1 MWLLSWHCVCVLEE
15 LPLVGVVYL
24 LRALLASKRGTDV
37 SGSLE
42 VTVVDEYFS
51 IYFADRLG
59 K

>member
-1 MWLLSWHCVCVLEE
+1 MCALEE